1 MKKQILIIIASLL
14 FAMFIMSGGYGL
26 WSETLRIEG
35 NIEVLPNRGEVEAAR
50 ELLENMILEME
61 KKKLEEAS

>member
-35 NIEVLPNRGEVEAAR
+35 NIEFLPNRGEVEAAR

>member
-35 NIEVLPNRGEVEAAR
+35 NIEVLPNRG
-50 ELLENMILEME
+50 
-61 KKKLEEAS
+61 K